1 LYFDITQC
9 ITKIYNKKIMNAL
22 LEKNMVSSGVEA
34 HSLEDVIHSGLDR
47 ISRFYGVDMHELSQ
61 FGRK

>member
-1 LYFDITQC
+1 
-9 ITKIYNKKIMNAL
+9 MNAL